1 MKKISKQLTFV
12 YVFLVAIALAIVALY
27 EFGVLESGV
36 LADSKQT
43 EFVAMTTME
52 LTSLAAAFIGLRL
65 FKFRMIHAQLVKY
78 KESAMLKWGLLR
90 LLILEVPMVVNTYLY
105 YMYMNPTFGYLAIIL
120 LLTLPFVMPT
130 ESRCIAETTE
140 EETTEE

>member
-1 MKKISKQLTFV
+1 MKKINKQLTFV
-12 YVFLVAIALAIVALY
+12 YILLAAIALAIVALY

-43 EFVAMTTME
+43 EFVALTVME

-65 FKFRMIHAQLVKY
+65 FKFRMIHNELVTNS
-78 KESAMLKWGLLR
+78 EPAMLKWGLLR

-105 YMYMNPTFGYLAIIL
+105 YIYMNTTFGYLAIIL
-120 LLTLPFVMPT
+120 LLCLPFVMPT
-130 ESRCIAETTE
+130 ESRCLAETSE
-140 EETTEE
+140 EETTEK